1 MEAVMAK
8 RIHLLLLALLLA
20 AGLASAQEVII
31 RTAPPRPV
39 HVGVVGVAPGP
50 GFVWVEGYHAWRGGA
65 YVWVPGRWARPPRP
79 GVVWVAP
86 RYRHVNGGY
95 VFVQGHWR

>member
-1 MEAVMAK
+1 MAK
-8 RIHLLLLALLLA
+8 RFQLLVFALLLG

-39 HVGVVGVAPGP
+39 HVGVVGVTPGP
-50 GFVWVEGYHAWRGGA
+50 GYVWVEGYHAWRGGA
-65 YVWVPGRWARPPRP
+65 YAWVPGRWARPPRP

-86 RYRHVNGGY
+86 HYRHVNGGY
-95 VFVQGHWR
+95 VFVAGRWR